1 MPLPFTREAP
11 RMVPA
16 EAPPPPEPG
25 FWEQATAAARVAS
38 DETDDAQRARI
49 DSAYR
54 DLAEALKERGY
65 SEKDL
70 SREAKWYRLE
80 PGFRVDY
87 DKVKAAVDRERQR
100 DPSAFKQ
107 IGPDWVQFERNVRA
121 RNGGRAAD
129 QSVMARGTG
138 VSSVVAGIMGATAS
152 DVDNGP
158 LGPLTFMVGG
168 GGKSALWRILGEGVV
183 NAAQEVVVTPERMRA
198 REVLGEPMTAT
209 DAAIGVGE
217 AFAGGVLFAGVGE
230 GFSRFV
236 LPKSQAA
243 FEKVV
248 ANNWDRLPE
257 GLRTRWE
264 ARATLDP
271 TQADV
276 LLADVSEAVIGPE
289 RLTEAQADAL
299 AVIRREAQIDTTNP
313 FVPNGAGETAHL
325 DAIAQTVA
333 RIMADEPAQKPA
345 FVPPAGGG
353 ALPAPAPGAPRIG
366 TAMATGTVAGDA
378 PARFMQRVRAAES
391 SGNDLAAA
399 TGSSAFGRYQF
410 TKGTWIS
417 YFTKRF
423 GTMGLTREQI
433 LAKRADGR
441 LQDLLMGDLT
451 ADNAAA
457 LRRIGAPVTEGNL
470 YLAHFLG
477 PKDAEKVLRA
487 SPDTPLQGLIS
498 SDAIAAN
505 PKVLGGKS
513 AGDVIAFADRKMGSA
528 GSAGGGVHLRPDAGV
543 EPGLRAQIDTE
554 LAQLRAETARIEAD
568 MRAEGV
574 DVDAE
579 IARQMDGELAPI
591 DMPEVL
597 LAAPERPR
605 PADAPPP
612 EIEAI
617 LPPLRAVVADKGRK
631 LNDFEAIAAEIG
643 ATPEEVRKGLLELV
657 KDKGGGLAIRRKDN
671 AFIRR
676 APAFGKKAA
685 SGPEDVLEFIA
696 RNGGIRDDE
705 GHALGL
711 KGLSKKQADAMI
723 SDATRRRAEMARQ
736 GGDRGWKTMT
746 RYNGPL
752 LRHEGRSVDQVGE
765 LLWEAGYLTGQDGG
779 RPTTADV
786 LDYLDQR
793 IADGRARYTMA
804 DQAQAADTAPGADW
818 MAEVDAM
825 DMAMSEIELAAI
837 NGFEIMPREL
847 DSEFL
852 SYAARLR
859 QQNPDLTPEQAFI
872 DAVND
877 YAFATQLDAMDESGN
892 LRYEDVSYE
901 DYYGP
906 SGENRPDAGNPDGPA
921 GIGADTPPGVGFAST
936 ARSGEE
942 AGRLPLEELP
952 REEAG
957 RFIDPDGKAAKAQS
971 DALEHDARMAL
982 DAYWQDYLKPATGI
996 EAAKHHN
1003 LPEAD
1008 QAEFAKGWEAGR
1020 SGEPKPADTDTT
1032 FYEGW
1037 HVGDVT
1043 RQKLGDRPSTSALD
1057 NGAAVD
1063 PAIAA
1068 RQRAEAQLRAEAPL
1082 RGANRTGQ
1090 AQDGTMGLGLF
1101 DQADVPKFDLGDG
1114 DGPTDLKGLFDKL
1127 DGEADDLGTIR
1138 SCMVPK
1144 PKGDA

>member
-1 MPLPFTREAP
+1 MPLPYTREAP

-38 DETDDAQRARI
+38 DETDDAQRARV
-49 DSAYR
+49 DAAYR

-107 IGPDWVQFERNVRA
+107 IGPDWGQFERNVRA
-121 RNGGRAAD
+121 RNGGRAVD
-129 QSVMARGTG
+129 QAVLARGTG
-138 VSSVVAGIMGATAS
+138 VTSVVAGIVGATAS

-198 REVLGEPMTAT
+198 REALGEPMTAT

-248 ANNWDRLPE
+248 ASNWDRLPE
-257 GLRTRWE
+257 GLRARWE

-271 TQADV
+271 TQADR
-276 LLADVSEAVIGPE
+276 LLADVSEQIIGTD

-299 AVIRREAQIDTTNP
+299 AVIRREADIDGANP

-325 DAIAQTVA
+325 EAIAQTMA
-333 RIMADEPAQKPA
+333 RIMADTPAEKPA

-353 ALPAPAPGAPRIG
+353 ALPATAPGAPRIG

-378 PARFMQRVRAAES
+378 SARFMQRVRAVES
-391 SGNDLAAA
+391 SGNDAAA
-399 TGSSAFGRYQF
+399 AGTSSAFGRYQF
-410 TKGTWIS
+410 TRGTWLS
-417 YFTKRF
+417 YFIKRF

-477 PKDAEKVLRA
+477 PADAEKVLRA
-487 SPDTPLQGLIS
+487 SPETPLQGLIS
-498 SDAIAAN
+498 GDSIAAN
-505 PKVLGGKS
+505 AKVLGGKT

-528 GSAGGGVHLRPDAGV
+528 GSAGGGVHLRPDLGV
-543 EPGLRAQIDTE
+543 EPGLRAQIDAE
-554 LAQLRAETARIEAD
+554 LAQVRAEAARIEEELRGD
-568 MRAEGV
+568 GV
-574 DVDAE
+574 DVDAMLAQQADE
-579 IARQMDGELAPI
+579 LGDIAPADAMPEPVLAPEPAWRPPEERGPFDI
-591 DMPEVL
+591 RNPPPEVL
-597 LAAPERPR
+597 ALK
-605 PADAPPP
+605 PAIKQLVD
-612 EIEAI
+612 
-617 LPPLRAVVADKGRK
+617 DKAK
-631 LNDFEAIAAEIG
+631 NLNDFAALADELG
-643 ATPEEVRKGLLELV
+643 VPEVDLRNAMMIVAKEKGS
-657 KDKGGGLAIRRKDN
+657 GLSVRRKDGRY
-671 AFIRR
+671 IRR
-676 APAFGKKAA
+676 PVIFGAKAA
-685 SGPEDVLEFIA
+685 NGGPEDVLEFIA

-705 GHALGL
+705 GHSLGL
-711 KGLSKKQADAMI
+711 KGLSAKQRGEMI
-723 SDATRRRAEMARQ
+723 SDGARRRAEMARQ
-736 GGDRGWKTMT
+736 GGDRGWKMMT
-746 RYNGPL
+746 RHHGPL
-752 LRHEGRSVDQVGE
+752 LRHEGRSIDQVGE
-765 LLWEAGYLTGQDGG
+765 LLWEAQYLTGRDGG
-779 RPTTADV
+779 RPSEAEV

-793 IADGRARYTMA
+793 IADGRARYTTA

-859 QQNPDLTPEQAFI
+859 QQNPDLTPEQAYI

-877 YAFATQLDAMDESGN
+877 YATAYAMDALDEAGD
-892 LRYEDVSYE
+892 LRYEAAYE
-901 DYYGP
+901 ADPEYRSEDFGREAGDPGP
-906 SGENRPDAGNPDGPA
+906 TPDPRDAEAGSGGADPA
-921 GIGADTPPGVGFAST
+921 GIG
-936 ARSGEE
+936 EE
-942 AGRLPLEELP
+942 AAGIPLSDLP
-952 REEAG
+952 REQAG
-957 RFIDPDGKAAKAQS
+957 IFLDPDGDAAARQI
-971 DALEHDARMAL
+971 DALEHDARMAV
-982 DAYWQDYLKPATGI
+982 
-996 EAAKHHN
+996 
-1003 LPEAD
+1003 
-1008 QAEFAKGWEAGR
+1008 
-1020 SGEPKPADTDTT
+1020 EP
-1032 FYEGW
+1032 
-1037 HVGDVT
+1037 
-1043 RQKLGDRPSTSALD
+1043 
-1057 NGAAVD
+1057 VD
-1063 PAIAA
+1063 PAIAE
-1068 RQRAEAQLRAEAPL
+1068 RQRQEAALKAQAPMRAKTE
-1082 RGANRTGQ
+1082 
-1090 AQDGTMGLGLF
+1090 QDGTMGLGLF
-1101 DQADVPKFDLGDG
+1101 DQADQTKFDLGDG
-1114 DGPTDLKGLFDKL
+1114 EPADLNGVVNRL
-1127 DGEADDLGTIR
+1127 DSEEQDLGTIR
-1138 SCMVPK
+1138 DCMVPK
-1144 PKGDA
+1144 PKTDGAA

>member
-1 MPLPFTREAP
+1 MPLPYTREAP

-49 DSAYR
+49 DAAYR

-70 SREAKWYRLE
+70 SRETKWYRLE

-107 IGPDWVQFERNVRA
+107 IGPDWGQFERNVRA
-121 RNGGRAAD
+121 RNGGRVAD
-129 QSVMARGTG
+129 QAVLARGTG
-138 VSSVVAGIMGATAS
+138 VTSVVAGIVGATAS

-198 REVLGEPMTAT
+198 REALGEPMTAT

-257 GLRTRWE
+257 GLRARWE

-271 TQADV
+271 TQADR
-276 LLADVSEAVIGPE
+276 LLADVSEQIIGTD

-299 AVIRREAQIDTTNP
+299 AVIRREADIDGANP

-325 DAIAQTVA
+325 EAIAQTMA
-333 RIMADEPAQKPA
+333 RIMADTPAEKPA

-353 ALPAPAPGAPRIG
+353 ALPATAPGAPRIG

-378 PARFMQRVRAAES
+378 SARFMQRVRAVES
-391 SGNDLAAA
+391 SGNDAAA
-399 TGSSAFGRYQF
+399 AGTSSAFGRYQF
-410 TKGTWIS
+410 TRGTWLS
-417 YFTKRF
+417 YFIKRF

-433 LAKRADGR
+433 LAKRADGQ

-477 PKDAEKVLRA
+477 PADAEKVLRA
-487 SPDTPLQGLIS
+487 SPETPLQGLIS
-498 SDAIAAN
+498 GDSIAAN
-505 PKVLGGKS
+505 AKVLGGKT

-528 GSAGGGVHLRPDAGV
+528 GSTGGGVHLRPDLGV
-543 EPGLRAQIDTE
+543 EPGLRAQIDAE
-554 LAQLRAETARIEAD
+554 LAQVRAETARIEEELRGD
-568 MRAEGV
+568 GV
-574 DVDAE
+574 DVDAML
-579 IARQMDGELAPI
+579 AQQADELG
-591 DMPEVL
+591 D
-597 LAAPERPR
+597 LA
-605 PADAPPP
+605 PADAIPEPVLAPEPAWRPPEERGPFDIRNPPP
-612 EIEAI
+612 E
-617 LPPLRAVVADKGRK
+617 VVALKPAIKQLVDDKAK
-631 LNDFEAIAAEIG
+631 NLNDFAALADELG
-643 ATPEEVRKGLLELV
+643 VPEVDLRNAMMIVAKEKGS
-657 KDKGGGLAIRRKDN
+657 GLSVRRKDGRY
-671 AFIRR
+671 IRR
-676 APAFGKKAA
+676 PVVFGTKATD

-705 GHALGL
+705 GHSLGL
-711 KGLSKKQADAMI
+711 KGLSAKQRGEMI
-723 SDATRRRAEMARQ
+723 SDGARRRAEMARQ
-736 GGDRGWKTMT
+736 GGDRGWKMMT
-746 RYNGPL
+746 RHHGPL
-752 LRHEGRSVDQVGE
+752 LRHEGRSIDQVGE
-765 LLWEAGYLTGQDGG
+765 LLWEAQYLTGRDGG
-779 RPTTADV
+779 RPSEAEV
-786 LDYLDQR
+786 LAFLDQR
-793 IADGRARYTMA
+793 IGEGKPMFTMA
-804 DQAQAADTAPGADW
+804 DQAQTVDAQGIDPDWDAQLAADALQQ
-818 MAEVDAM
+818 AM
-825 DMAMSEIELAAI
+825 DDVRWAAVDV
-837 NGFEIMPREL
+837 L
-847 DSEFL
+847 DVFDDTLDTEFL
-852 SYAARLR
+852 THAAKLR
-859 QQNPDLTPEQAFI
+859 MADPELTPEQAVI
-872 DAVND
+872 RAVND
-877 YAFATQLDAMDESGN
+877 YSTAAMMDALDESGD
-892 LRYEDVSYE
+892 LRYEEFYGNDPEYRPE
-901 DYYGP
+901 DFP
-906 SGENRPDAGNPDGPA
+906 REAGDPGPA
-921 GIGADTPPGVGFAST
+921 PDPRDAEESGSFADPAG
-936 ARSGEE
+936 SGEE
-942 AGRLPLEELP
+942 AGRIPLEDLP
-952 REEAG
+952 REEAA
-957 RFIDPDGKAAKAQS
+957 RFIDPDGEAAKAQS
-971 DALEHDARMAL
+971 DALEHDARMAIEP
-982 DAYWQDYLKPATGI
+982 PAQAAT
-996 EAAKHHN
+996 EAV
-1003 LPEAD
+1003 
-1008 QAEFAKGWEAGR
+1008 AG
-1020 SGEPKPADTDTT
+1020 
-1032 FYEGW
+1032 
-1037 HVGDVT
+1037 
-1043 RQKLGDRPSTSALD
+1043 ALD

-1068 RQRAEAQLRAEAPL
+1068 KQRTEAQLRAEAPL

-1101 DQADVPKFDLGDG
+1101 DQADAPKFDLGDG
-1114 DGPTDLKGLFDKL
+1114 DGPTDLKGLFDRL

-1138 SCMVPK
+1138 GCMVPK